1 MKIVLIGA
9 GGQLGTALTKRLGE
23 VILPLGRDALDLS
36 DADSV
41 RPVLTRE
48 APHLVIN
55 AAAYNFVAR
64 AEDESEKAFVINA
77 RGPWALARACRDR
90 DIPLVHVSSDY
101 VFGRDTGRTVPY
113 VESDAPGPQSQYARG
128 KLAGEVFVQT
138 VCPKHF
144 ILRTCGLYGRAV
156 SPGKGNFVETMLRL
170 GKERG
175 AVSVVDDQW
184 CTPTSAADLARWIA
198 ELIATDKHG
207 LYHATN
213 SGSTTWCR
221 LAREIFRQAGMTVEV
236 TPITTARFGA
246 KAPRPAYSVLDC
258 TKLAQA
264 VGHPLRPWQEALA
277 EYLASRPADAAT
289 RS

>member
-1 MKIVLIGA
+1 MKIALIGA
-9 GGQLGTALTKRLGE
+9 GGQLGTALMARLPGQ
-23 VILPLGRDALDLS
+23 IAPLGRDVIDLE

-41 RPVLTRE
+41 RPALTRE

-55 AAAYNFVAR
+55 AAAYNFVDR
-64 AEDESEKAFVINA
+64 AEDETERAFIVNA
-77 RGPWALARACRDR
+77 RGPWALARACAAR

-101 VFGRDTGRTVPY
+101 VFGRDEARTTPY
-113 VESDAPGPQSQYARG
+113 LESDVPGPQSEYARG

-138 VCPKHF
+138 VCPKHYV
-144 ILRTCGLYGRAV
+144 LRTCGLYGRAV

-184 CTPTSAADLARWIA
+184 CTPTAAADLAGWIA
-198 ELIATDKHG
+198 ELITTDKYG

-221 LAREIFRQAGMTVEV
+221 LAREIFRQAGMAVEV
-236 TPITTARFGA
+236 TPITTAQFGA
-246 KAPRPAYSVLDC
+246 KAPRPAFSVLDC
-258 TKLAQA
+258 AKLAELI
-264 VGHPLRPWQEALA
+264 GHPLRSWQEALA
-277 EYLASRPADAAT
+277 EYLGSR
-289 RS
+289 